1 MAAANLDSVVNGL
14 VEWIK
19 ERVHEAGAR
28 GVVFGLSGG
37 IDSAVVTALCR
48 RAFPEACLGVIMPCH
63 SDPADEA
70 DARLL
75 AQQEGVPAVRIDLS
89 PCYDTLL
96 TALRLGAGVQNA
108 SVPHER
114 ERLAMAN
121 VKPRLRMMTLYFIA
135 NLHNYVVV
143 GSSNRSEL
151 HVGYFTK
158 YGDTGDI
165 LPLGGLVKRQVYDL
179 ARFLQLPER
188 VIQRPPSAGLWEGQT
203 DEAELGLTYVELDTY
218 LLEGQ
223 APEAARTRIDALH
236 RASGHKRA
244 LPPIAPIDWPSQA

>member
-1 MAAANLDSVVNGL
+1 GS
-14 VEWIK
+14 
-19 ERVHEAGAR
+19 GAQK
-28 GVVFGLSGG
+28 
-37 IDSAVVTALCR
+37 AT
-48 RAFPEACLGVIMPCH
+48 
-63 SDPADEA
+63 
-70 DARLL
+70 
-75 AQQEGVPAVRIDLS
+75 
-89 PCYDTLL
+89 
-96 TALRLGAGVQNA
+96 
-108 SVPHER
+108 VPHER
-114 ERLAMAN
+114 ERQAMAN

-223 APEAARTRIDALH
+223 
-236 RASGHKRA
+236 
-244 LPPIAPIDWPSQA
+244 